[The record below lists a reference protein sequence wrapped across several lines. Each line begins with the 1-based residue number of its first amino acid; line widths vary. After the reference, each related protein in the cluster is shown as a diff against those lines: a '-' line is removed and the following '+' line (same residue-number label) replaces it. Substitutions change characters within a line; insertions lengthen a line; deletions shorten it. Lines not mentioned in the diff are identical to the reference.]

1 MDPKL
6 SSELFLHRVSSYFP
20 AQCYFLL
27 HNDGRERVMEEG
39 LELNFRSR
47 NGWRKKIAVGTLG
60 RMENRNLASKWEG
73 TGLVPGQSK

>member
-1 MDPKL
+1 
-6 SSELFLHRVSSYFP
+6 
-20 AQCYFLL
+20 
-27 HNDGRERVMEEG
+27 MEEG
-39 LELNFRSR
+39 LELKFRSR